1 MSTFQEQW
9 VQYAQPQLYVD
20 PHAFTFNQYGM
31 GREKTPTDSLINHPR
46 FSPGPLTATPPAS
59 RNPSQPPEA
68 LRDQPDHMLWDD
80 GSISN
85 SPTSVRT
92 PDGESFEVDMLEPEV
107 RNYYQHNGMEMSNQ
121 ESHNPVAAVDHS
133 IMFTS
138 HGTFSDH
145 GMFVT
150 THSTL
155 SH

>member
-9 VQYAQPQLYVD
+9 QQFPQPQLYVD
-20 PHAFTFNQYGM
+20 PHAFAFNPYGI

-68 LRDQPDHMLWDD
+68 FRDQPDQMLWDD

-92 PDGESFEVDMLEPEV
+92 PDGESFEIEMLDTGV
-107 RNYYQHNGMEMSNQ
+107 RNYYQQNGMEMSNQ
-121 ESHNPVAAVDHS
+121 EVHNAVPAVDQNM
-133 IMFTS
+133 IFTS
-138 HGTFSDH
+138 NGTFSDH
-145 GMFVT
+145 GT
-150 THSTL
+150 SL
-155 SH
+155 R